1 MTTPAPPNLEALT
14 AQYLD
19 QYLKMH
25 AEYVRQ
31 YLAGTLGA
39 STPGGLP
46 YPSPTDPV
54 YQGAA
59 AIQALATAIDGIL
72 AGSYRIHN
80 NTDTVTVGTGVWSG
94 IGIKALETAGGS
106 DIVASGNGFAVT
118 KAGLYEVHLSIQCG
132 NGNATAVMIGVGVN
146 GATGPLATQRSSTNP
161 GGAGLVILYSGLV
174 RLAVND
180 TIGAMVNHN
189 ASTSLTFT
197 NRRMSLQRVGI

>member
-1 MTTPAPPNLEALT
+1 MTHRTTDYPPADLAALEAL
-14 AQYLD
+14 
-19 QYLKMH
+19 H
-25 AEYVRQ
+25 AEYVRG

-39 STPGGLP
+39 TTPGGLP
-46 YPSPTDPV
+46 YPVASDPV

-59 AIQALATAIDGIL
+59 ALDAIL

-94 IGIKALETAGGS
+94 IGIKALEAAGGA

-132 NGNATAVMIGVGVN
+132 NGNATAVMIGIGVN